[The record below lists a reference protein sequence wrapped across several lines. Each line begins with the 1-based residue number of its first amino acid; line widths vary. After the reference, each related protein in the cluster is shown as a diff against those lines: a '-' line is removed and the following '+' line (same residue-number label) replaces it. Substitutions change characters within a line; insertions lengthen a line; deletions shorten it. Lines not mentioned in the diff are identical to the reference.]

1 MKTNDEKKSAI
12 KLINQYAERY
22 NRVDME
28 NKELLNEIEDLK
40 KNLKISKEIIE
51 SFFKAEQKEK
61 SKIFLKKTKEEIKLL
76 NNTIDTIRKNLKEA
90 RDKNT
95 YYEVIIDESILK
107 YKESTEDL
115 KKKIFLLE
123 NSIKKKDAVICYLN
137 IKLNSLYESAYL
149 GGECDVGYKE
159 LYLIEPSTSV
169 LLVHNELAELQAK
182 FNSFMAKYEETVGK
196 CKKLQDENENLKNSD
211 TDESGSKSRD
221 KKNNS
226 GGTIVS
232 VKKEENNNNNYTID
246 LKDKNWEKD
255 EWIKILK
262 KAKISSDTIS
272 NFTNTKIGES
282 IEILVKMIMEK
293 NMQIRVIYKENENL
307 NEKNAIL
314 LNEIF
319 EYKKKITNLKNEIK
333 NLQNKYNQFDKSII
347 LSDFDKQKFEISL
360 HLEKKN
366 QYKNYEKYLD
376 EFNSKT
382 QRINDSV
389 LEDEIKECYKSFI
402 TNDSTINKK
411 KNEIVSIPQVESF
424 ISETM
429 RKSDNLFNPNEN
441 NKSTEITNEP
451 ENQLNKQ

>member
-1 MKTNDEKKSAI
+1 MKINDEKKSAI

-76 NNTIDTIRKNLKEA
+76 NDTIDTIRKNLKEA

-95 YYEVIIDESILK
+95 YYEVIINESILK
-107 YKESTEDL
+107 YQESTEDL
-115 KKKIFLLE
+115 KKKIFLLD
-123 NSIKKKDAVICYLN
+123 NLIKKKDAVICYLN

-149 GGECDVGYKE
+149 GSDCDVGYKE

-169 LLVHNELAELQAK
+169 LLVHNELAELQGK
-182 FNSFMAKYEETVGK
+182 FNNLMEKYEETVGK
-196 CKKLQDENENLKNSD
+196 CKKLQNENEDLKNTD
-211 TDESGSKSRD
+211 TENSCSKSRD

-226 GGTIVS
+226 GGTVVS
-232 VKKEENNNNNYTID
+232 VKKEENNNNYTID
-246 LKDKNWEKD
+246 LKGKNWEKD

-272 NFTNTKIGES
+272 NFANTKIGES

-319 EYKKKITNLKNEIK
+319 EYKKKITNLKNEVK
-333 NLQNKYNQFDKSII
+333 NLQNKFNQFDKSII
-347 LSDFDKQKFEISL
+347 LSDFDKQKFEVSL
-360 HLEKKN
+360 NLEKKN

-411 KNEIVSIPQVESF
+411 KNEIISIPQVESF

-429 RKSDNLFNPNEN
+429 RKSDNLFNQNEN

-451 ENQLNKQ
+451 DIQLNKQ

>member
-1 MKTNDEKKSAI
+1 MKINDEKKSAI
-12 KLINQYAERY
+12 KLINQYAERF

-76 NNTIDTIRKNLKEA
+76 NDTIDTIRKNLKEA

-95 YYEVIIDESILK
+95 YYEVIINESVLK

-149 GGECDVGYKE
+149 GSDCDIGYKE

-169 LLVHNELAELQAK
+169 LLVHNELAELQGK
-182 FNSFMAKYEETVGK
+182 FNNLMEKYEETVGK
-196 CKKLQDENENLKNSD
+196 YKKLQSENENLKNTD
-211 TDESGSKSRD
+211 TENSGSKSRE

-226 GGTIVS
+226 GGTVVS
-232 VKKEENNNNNYTID
+232 VKKEENNNNYTID

-272 NFTNTKIGES
+272 NFANTKIGES

-319 EYKKKITNLKNEIK
+319 EYKKKITNLKNEVK
-333 NLQNKYNQFDKSII
+333 NLQNKFNQFDKSIV
-347 LSDFDKQKFEISL
+347 LSDFDKQKFEVSL
-360 HLEKKN
+360 NLEKKN

-382 QRINDSV
+382 QRINDSM

-411 KNEIVSIPQVESF
+411 KNEIISIPQVESF

-429 RKSDNLFNPNEN
+429 RKSDNLLNQNEN

-451 ENQLNKQ
+451 DIQLNKQ